1 MRARVP
7 TILISKITRRG
18 RLTSNSLFIKI
29 PQDFHQTKEL
39 LSMNQINKIV
49 SSMLRAV
56 GQVAQN
62 NNRRQLRKCIL
73 NLEQKVVGEV
83 HHKVG
88 LLY

>member
-1 MRARVP
+1 
-7 TILISKITRRG
+7 
-18 RLTSNSLFIKI
+18 
-29 PQDFHQTKEL
+29 
-39 LSMNQINKIV
+39 MNQINKIV